1 MKKILLG
8 TLAVIVLA
16 FAAVVIVK
24 AVSSTDESK
33 KAKTEVVKE
42 GTKCGSTHEC
52 NHEKGDKAACD
63 PAKCKEAGC
72 DPAKCAGKCD
82 HDKKDCDPA
91 KCKSECTKEKTEKK
105 CDKKK

>member
-16 FAAVVIVK
+16 FATVVIVK
-24 AVSSTDESK
+24 AVSSTDENK

-42 GTKCGSTHEC
+42 GTKCGSAHEC
-52 NHEKGDKAACD
+52 NHEKGDKTA
-63 PAKCKEAGC
+63 C

-82 HDKKDCDPA
+82 HDKKESDPA
-91 KCKSECTKEKTEKK
+91 KCKSDCTKEKTEKK
-105 CDKKK
+105 CEKKCGDKK